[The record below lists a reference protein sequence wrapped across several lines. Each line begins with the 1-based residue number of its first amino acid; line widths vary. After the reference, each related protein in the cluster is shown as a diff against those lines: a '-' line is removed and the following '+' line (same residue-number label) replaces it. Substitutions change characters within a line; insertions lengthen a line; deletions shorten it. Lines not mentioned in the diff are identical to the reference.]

1 ISVFGRKMSVSG
13 QFCPKTPFYKKL
25 MKPSKACFSWLSMA
39 GCRLCRHPGADFFR
53 PLFSRILFCNSV
65 FSALNMKGFPCLSR
79 KNPV

>member
-39 GCRLCRHPGADFFR
+39 GCRLCRHPERRIAAAH
-53 PLFSRILFCNSV
+53 FSFYL
-65 FSALNMKGFPCLSR
+65 L
-79 KNPV
+79 